1 MRLISYELN
10 GAEGVGVMV
19 DDSGFVPAASV
30 ASDLPATML
39 ELLERDG
46 AIDALKAAADGKPA
60 EMTLADVKL
69 LPVVPNPKA
78 IWCVGVNYKD
88 HQDET
93 GRGAQEEPMIF
104 LRIAE
109 AQIAHGDP
117 MVRPSFS
124 DTLDWEGELAVIIG
138 KRGRAIPM
146 EKAFDHIAGYS
157 IYNDGSV
164 REWQRHT
171 SQFAPGKNFQDTG
184 GFGPWM
190 VTPDEFGDPYAH
202 ELTTRINGEQVQHTA
217 IAAMDHKIDKLINYL
232 STAVTLN
239 PGDVIATGTPGGVG
253 SRRDPP
259 WYMKPGDVCTVEITG
274 IGVLEN
280 PVIDG

>member
-1 MRLISYELN
+1 M
-10 GAEGVGVMV
+10 VG
-19 DDSGFVPAASV
+19 DSGFVPAASV
-30 ASDLPATML
+30 ASHLPATML
-39 ELLERDG
+39 ELLEQDG
-46 AIDALKAAADGKPA
+46 AIDALKGAAGGKPA
-60 EMTLADVKL
+60 EMTVADVKL

-164 REWQRHT
+164 RE
-171 SQFAPGKNFQDTG
+171 
-184 GFGPWM
+184 
-190 VTPDEFGDPYAH
+190 
-202 ELTTRINGEQVQHTA
+202 
-217 IAAMDHKIDKLINYL
+217 
-232 STAVTLN
+232 
-239 PGDVIATGTPGGVG
+239 
-253 SRRDPP
+253 
-259 WYMKPGDVCTVEITG
+259 
-274 IGVLEN
+274 
-280 PVIDG
+280 